1 LISSI
6 FQVADVVNNR
16 IFRNIEM
23 ELSKEH
29 FRHLSLY
36 FFNKK
41 KTSSIYGKFSPSI
54 KTYEY

>member
-1 LISSI
+1 
-6 FQVADVVNNR
+6 
-16 IFRNIEM
+16 M

-41 KTSSIYGKFSPSI
+41 KTAADRIIESLLKLTFLHPLER
-54 KTYEY
+54 EYFRFRWFRSNDFDQ

>member
-6 FQVADVVNNR
+6 FQAADVNNR
-16 IFRNIEM
+16 IFRSIEM
-23 ELSKEH
+23 KPSKEH

-41 KTSSIYGKFSPSI
+41 KTAADSHQNLRRVFPILN
-54 KTYEY
+54 